1 MFFCQGF
8 CIFCGCMRI
17 VYFSSGGFSMASL
30 AWSFSSGIFS
40 GWFILFVLDG
50 FYFHYILIIFCYFY
64 LDIKLYLCY
73 NIIKGKG

>member
-40 GWFILFVLDG
+40 GWFI
-50 FYFHYILIIFCYFY
+50 FYQCIGEVIL
-64 LDIKLYLCY
+64 
-73 NIIKGKG
+73 